1 MFEFN
6 YIINLLNLRK
16 YNKLSCKVQ
25 YPREFGVL
33 KQACSKNISLQ
44 CKNLA

>member
-6 YIINLLNLRK
+6 LLNVRK

-25 YPREFGVL
+25 YPREFEVL
-33 KQACSKNISLQ
+33 KLAGSMNISLQ